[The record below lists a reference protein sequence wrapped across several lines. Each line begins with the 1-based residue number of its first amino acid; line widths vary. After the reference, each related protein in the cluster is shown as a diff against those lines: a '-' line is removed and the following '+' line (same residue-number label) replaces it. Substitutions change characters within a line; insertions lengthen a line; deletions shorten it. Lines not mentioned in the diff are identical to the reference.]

1 MGHERMVDDEHDPAQ
16 PSYVPTVGDG
26 IWVMAGDVHLDE
38 VERAID
44 LDLPRGEYE
53 TIAGLVIQ
61 QLGDFP
67 PVGAVVDVECLPPA
81 ATLGRDPD
89 APARVVRI
97 EVLEVGHV
105 VPSRV
110 RVTVTPEGGA
120 A

>member
-1 MGHERMVDDEHDPAQ
+1 VEPA
-16 PSYVPTVGDG
+16 
-26 IWVMAGDVHLDE
+26 A
-38 VERAID
+38 
-44 LDLPRGEYE
+44 
-53 TIAGLVIQ
+53 
-61 QLGDFP
+61 
-67 PVGAVVDVECLPPA
+67 A